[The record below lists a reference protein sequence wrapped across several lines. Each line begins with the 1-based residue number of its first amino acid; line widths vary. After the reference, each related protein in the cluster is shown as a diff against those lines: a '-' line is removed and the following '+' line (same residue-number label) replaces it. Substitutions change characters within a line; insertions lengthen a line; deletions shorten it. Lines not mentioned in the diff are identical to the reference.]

1 MHASLL
7 LIALAVNPRQA
18 GFVDLELNPRSNPR
32 IETLAETERFAEAFL
47 VAVDELRDRCS
58 SKGPMSPEALLS
70 LHRVGTIAHL
80 AGDQGTAD
88 DVLGAVLEARRRV
101 LPEGD
106 PAIVETL
113 LRRGRAAR
121 YRGQRAIARACYDEA
136 EAILARH
143 PASEAVMRCELAQ
156 RNADWLRG
164 RDFLASIPLYEDALL
179 RRRAIFAEPSF
190 AIADNLAWSAWTL
203 AHAGRH
209 REAAA
214 LGESAARQL
223 DALGLRDHTLRAT
236 VDSLRGDLAMLA
248 GREAEAEPLYR
259 AAAEGFAEV
268 RRRQW
273 GGFSRRE
280 VPLDGFEALAVAAIH
295 RGDGEEAWRLLERGR
310 AATHVDF
317 TTLGTWPRRDP
328 AGFASWSGLRRRL
341 EHARKHLRALSG
353 GAPLWNEETWAAFLE
368 TLTLR
373 GRIEDAERRFLDAN
387 RPALPDVA
395 RVRRSLGA
403 REALV
408 GWVEWRIGGTPDGS
422 IHPDRSL
429 AYAFVL
435 KARGPIAWVP
445 LWDNRSAEA
454 DARMETGYGLVFE
467 MLRRAASWPSRV
479 EADPAIV
486 TGMRAWGRLNVD
498 PILPHLAGVDHVI
511 LERLTDPVELAVLP
525 DGRSFGDAFDV
536 SRVPSALA
544 FVLLAETG
552 RRDAHAGP
560 PSILAVAGPT
570 EHPPETRIDQLVLA
584 ADATSAHRL
593 LRSAYRR
600 SETPLDRL
608 PPLRYAELEARSIA
622 AMFPRS
628 TVLTEADEPA
638 ASIARLAAR
647 DALRPFR
654 VIHVAAHTLTDGAPE
669 RSALALSD
677 RRDAPAGEDE
687 GIVEVEDITLGWAL
701 DADLM
706 TLSGCETLRSAG
718 ARRGEP
724 YGFTPALFA
733 SGARRILSSCW
744 PVDDRATAILMNRFY
759 ENYTGRSGPAM
770 TASRALREAKAY
782 VRTLRDPAGKRPYE
796 HPVYWAGFFLL
807 GLPD

>member
-7 LIALAVNPRQA
+7 LIALAAGPPQG
-18 GFVDLELNPRSNPR
+18 GFVDLELTARSNPR
-32 IETLAETERFAEAFL
+32 IESLAASERFAQAFL
-47 VAVDELRDRCS
+47 VAVGELRDRCS
-58 SKGPMSPEALLS
+58 AKGPLSPETLLS

-101 LPEGD
+101 LPDGD
-106 PAIVETL
+106 PAIAETL

-121 YRGQRAIARACYDEA
+121 YRGQRALARACYDEA
-136 EAILARH
+136 EALLARH
-143 PASEAVMRCELAQ
+143 PAGEALIRSELAQ

-164 RDFLASIPLYEDALL
+164 RDFLASIPLYEDALV
-179 RRRAIFAEPSF
+179 RRRTVFAQPSF

-203 AHAGRH
+203 AHAGRPG
-209 REAAA
+209 EAAA

-236 VDSLRGDLAMLA
+236 VDNLRGDLAMLA
-248 GREAEAEPLYR
+248 GRDADAEPLYR

-280 VPLDGFEALAVAAIH
+280 VPLDGFEPLAVAAIR

-317 TTLGTWPRRDP
+317 TTLGTWRRRDP
-328 AGFASWSGLRRRL
+328 AGFASWSASRRRL
-341 EHARKHLRALSG
+341 EHARKRLRALSG
-353 GAPLWNEETWAAFLE
+353 GAPAWTEGTWRTFLE
-368 TLTLR
+368 TLVLR

-387 RPALPDVA
+387 RPALPDID
-395 RVRRSLGA
+395 RVRRTLKGG
-403 REALV
+403 EALV
-408 GWVEWRIGGTPDGS
+408 GWVEWWIGGTPDGT
-422 IHPDRSL
+422 IHANRSL

-435 KARGPIAWVP
+435 KASGPIAWVP
-445 LWDNRSAEA
+445 LWDNKSPGAV
-454 DARMETGYGLVFE
+454 ARMENEYGSVFE
-467 MLRRAASWPSRV
+467 LLRRAASWPSRV
-479 EADPAIV
+479 EADPAV
-486 TGMRAWGRLNVD
+486 AAGMRAWSRLNVD
-498 PILPHLAGVDHVI
+498 PILPHLAGVEHVI

-525 DGRSFGDAFDV
+525 DGRYFGDAFDV

-552 RRDAHAGP
+552 VRGARAGP

-570 EHPPETRIDQLVLA
+570 ERAPETRIDQLVLA
-584 ADATSAHRL
+584 ADAKSAHRL

-622 AMFPRS
+622 AMFPVS
-628 TVLTEADEPA
+628 TVLTQADEPA
-638 ASIARLAAR
+638 ASIARLAER

-677 RRDAPAGEDE
+677 RRDAPPGQDE

-706 TLSGCETLRSAG
+706 TLSGCETLRSGG

-759 ENYTGRSGPAM
+759 ENYTGRTGPAM
-770 TASRALREAKAY
+770 TASRALREAQAY
-782 VRTLRDPAGKRPYE
+782 VRTLRDPSGKRPYE
-796 HPVYWAGFFLL
+796 HPVYWAGFFLM